1 MIITVNLKITRTS
14 TLHYHKMTLFKYV
27 NTIKSCRNAYKIFK
41 WIPMILNIFLKKEGF
56 HNDTLF

>member
-14 TLHYHKMTLFKYV
+14 TLHYHKMTRLFKYV

-41 WIPMILNIFLKKEGF
+41 
-56 HNDTLF
+56 